1 MRKSRASE
9 TSKPTPKANPR
20 FATITGL
27 AQRAGAA
34 MFQASFETVSG
45 VACMKPLMLPPE
57 EECSPTARSTITR
70 ARAVMRVERHEHQ
83 AKLAA
88 LRHRH
93 DVEGRPVEDHVGALA
108 CFVDL
113 DAESVE
119 CRKARIDEGH
129 RSHAAVPRCGGICST
144 SYSPATSLRRNSLPT
159 GGFGMA

>member
-1 MRKSRASE
+1 MRRERITMSLVRVMPTIFCSRAE
-9 TSKPTPKANPR
+9 HDHAHPC
-20 FATITGL
+20 IL
-27 AQRAGAA
+27 
-34 MFQASFETVSG
+34 
-45 VACMKPLMLPPE
+45 
-57 EECSPTARSTITR
+57 
-70 ARAVMRVERHEHQ
+70 VERLEHET
-83 AKLAA
+83 KLVA

-108 CFVDL
+108 RFVDL
-113 DAESVE
+113 DAEPVE